1 MKIINKEETLGL
13 IDFPGLI
20 KTAEEAYSIQS
31 SGTQKSAYYINM
43 PINKG
48 DFAHYKVGFKP
59 ESKYFVLKY
68 SGGFWSNGGD
78 NSYGYVIVHDS
89 STGEPLYM
97 FQDNDT
103 ITNYRTAAAGA
114 FTSKLLS
121 NEDSHRVG
129 LIGTGIQARLQIEAL
144 THVRNIDTVKV
155 WGRNEEKV
163 DIYVEEMQAK
173 FPKIKFVK
181 CQNPEEATIET
192 DILVTVTYSDKPII
206 MPEWLKPGMHIAAVG
221 ACGPEMQEF
230 DSKAMSVASKV
241 YVDSIDKA
249 ALDGELHHALEDG
262 GFKLSD
268 LTGELGEVV
277 NGKVKGRE
285 GQDEITFA
293 DLVGL
298 GIQDATAAEYLLSKL
313 Q

>member
-1 MKIINKEETLGL
+1 MKILNRDETLEL

-43 PINKG
+43 PITKE
-48 DFAHYKVGFKP
+48 DFAHYKAGFKP

-78 NSYGYVIVHDS
+78 NSYGYVLVHDS
-89 STGEPLYM
+89 STGEPLYI

-121 NEDSHRVG
+121 NENSHRVG

-144 THVRNIDTVKV
+144 TYVRDIDSVKV

-163 DIYVEEMQAK
+163 ALYIKEMSEK
-173 FPKIKFVK
+173 FPNITFTA
-181 CQNPEEATIET
+181 CQSPEEATKDV
-192 DILVTVTYSDKPII
+192 DILITATYSDKPII
-206 MPEWLKPGMHIAAVG
+206 KAEWIKSGMHIAAVG

-230 DSKAMSVASKV
+230 DSEAISVASKV

-249 ALDGELHHALEDG
+249 SLDGELHHALEEG
-262 GFKLSD
+262 GFQISD
-268 LTGELGEVV
+268 LTGELGDVV

-285 GQDEITFA
+285 NQDEITFA
-293 DLVGL
+293 DIVGL
-298 GIQDATAAEYLLSKL
+298 GIQDATAAEYLLGKL
-313 Q
+313 